1 MTDTDPVECHLD
13 IIWRGKIV
21 GTENETLFGYRD
33 MWWEKVGWTKLK
45 GIKARLIRCWTNARW
60 MNTKYDFID
69 HVTDAYTKKTYQAL
83 Y

>member
-1 MTDTDPVECHLD
+1 MTDTDPVECHWD

-21 GTENETLFGYRD
+21 GTENETRFGYRD
-33 MWWEKVGWTKLK
+33 MWCEKVGWTKLK

-69 HVTDAYTKKTYQAL
+69 HVTDAYTQKTYQVL

>member
-1 MTDTDPVECHLD
+1 MTDTDHVECYWD
-13 IIWRGKIV
+13 ILWRGKSV

-45 GIKARLIRCWTNARW
+45 GIKALLFAAEPRW
-60 MNTKYDFID
+60 INTKYDFID
-69 HVTDAYTKKTYQAL
+69 HVTNAYTQKTYQSL